1 MELHPRAGTDLTP
14 DHDGPPD
21 AIRND
26 SRVIAAY
33 PGRDDEAN
41 ERIDEQP
48 VQLPDLSDDLSST
61 NSPTRLNRE
70 AAAVATAGD
79 GGRL

>member
-33 PGRDDEAN
+33 PGRDDEAKL
-41 ERIDEQP
+41 RAAGCDGYISKPIDVARLAEQ
-48 VQLPDLSDDLSST
+48 VRACLPG
-61 NSPTRLNRE
+61 
-70 AAAVATAGD
+70 AAAAAPDVA
-79 GGRL
+79 